1 LQDTENVTRSVTETG
16 ERPAGSSPV
25 TQPDGYVT
33 IGEERSVFIGDL
45 RVSKADGSQSPDP
58 QRDTPAMAGV
68 IPEHLDEDHDSG
80 RKTDRPGSAACLAAR
95 RSQ

>member
-1 LQDTENVTRSVTETG
+1 MQDTENVTRSVTETG

-33 IGEERSVFIGDL
+33 IGEDMSVPIGYL
-45 RVSKADGSQSPDP
+45 RASKADGSQTPDP
-58 QRDTPAMAGV
+58 QRDTTA
-68 IPEHLDEDHDSG
+68 EDHDSG
-80 RKTDRPGSAACLAAR
+80 RKTDRPSFAAC